1 MRSVGAGSRNR
12 GVKSRPDRCGPQRPS
27 SNTKGR
33 SRRQERGGIPST
45 PRVEIITDTMA
56 NSETI
61 SGELDLVA
69 RSVVDCAFTVHKE
82 LGPGLLESV
91 YQACFCEE
99 LKSRGISFQEQIGLP
114 IKYRTL
120 RLDSGLRL
128 DLLVRDSIIVELKSV
143 ARIEP
148 IFKAQLLSYLRLS
161 GLKLGFLINFNVP
174 LIREGIVRIAL

>member
-1 MRSVGAGSRNR
+1 MERSESI
-12 GVKSRPDRCGPQRPS
+12 S
-27 SNTKGR
+27 S
-33 SRRQERGGIPST
+33 
-45 PRVEIITDTMA
+45 
-56 NSETI
+56 
-61 SGELDLVA
+61 ELDQMA

-99 LKSRGISFQEQIGLP
+99 LKSREISFRTQVSLP
-114 IKYRTL
+114 SKYRTL

-128 DLLVRDSIIVELKSV
+128 DLLVSDSIIVELKSV
-143 ARIEP
+143 VRIEP

-174 LIREGIVRIAL
+174 LIKEGIFRVAL